1 MAALRNPHPKRL
13 KPAGALYPQAEF
25 VMRKRREISPSLQP
39 VLDSCWLAAP
49 SERSPLFF
57 PAFAAISLAIQGALR
72 ERVPAACLVNPND
85 FEDTRTAYPI
95 LVYQASR
102 TFHGKGRADL
112 TYDVLDEILMKRFYR
127 RAKKGLVSV
136 LAGVVARLHSEQ
148 REDLVRLYQPNRA
161 EQIVAAVQ
169 KARKSRAIVFDLL
182 VGECALV
189 NELRQLAGLG
199 DMPVRERAKRA
210 TNVSK
215 SWNSHLRGLC
225 PGRDFR
231 CLAPEL
237 LKIAAAALVHALTQR
252 NGPETPEPNGGPLL
266 HEPNAA

>member
-1 MAALRNPHPKRL
+1 MS
-13 KPAGALYPQAEF
+13 
-25 VMRKRREISPSLQP
+25 KRREISPTLHP
-39 VLDSCWLAAP
+39 ALGACWLAAP
-49 SERSPLFF
+49 GERSPLFF

-72 ERVPAACLVNPND
+72 ERVPAACLLYTNA
-85 FEDTRTAYPI
+85 FEDARTAYPM

-102 TFHGKGRADL
+102 PFHGKGRADL

-127 RAKKGLVSV
+127 RAKKKLGSV
-136 LAGVVARLHSEQ
+136 LAAVVARLQSER

-169 KARKSRAIVFDLL
+169 KTRKSRGILFDLL

-189 NELRQLAGLG
+189 NELRQLAGLR
-199 DMPVRERAKRA
+199 DMKTREQVKRSA
-210 TNVSK
+210 SVFK
-215 SWNSHLRGLC
+215 AWNSHLRRLC

-237 LKIAAAALVHALTQR
+237 FEVAGTALVIALAPRT
-252 NGPETPEPNGGPLL
+252 GPEIPEPNGKISL
-266 HEPNAA
+266 HESDAA